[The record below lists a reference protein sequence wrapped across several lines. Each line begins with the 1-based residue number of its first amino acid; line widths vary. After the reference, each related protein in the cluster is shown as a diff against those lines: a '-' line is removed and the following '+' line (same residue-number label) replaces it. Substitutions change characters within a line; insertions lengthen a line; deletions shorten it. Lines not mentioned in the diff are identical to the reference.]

1 MRRMLKETDVEKLES
16 VPSAKSQPVGLLV
29 ATDGKGA
36 YTLQQGA
43 APISIKLD
51 SKQFYIKQSAVHT
64 STGYPGYYG
73 YVIID
78 KNSFGVKPSNI
89 LSVYGALQLF
99 SPNGSQFLGNHPIVL
114 VPGSG
119 VGARF
124 LLLITKD
131 EFDKLNDY
139 SRVDASVMS
148 YNA

>member
-1 MRRMLKETDVEKLES
+1 MRRMLTETDVEKLES

-43 APISIKLD
+43 APISIKYD
-51 SKQFYIKQSAVHT
+51 SKQFYIKQSAVHA

-78 KNSFGVKPSNI
+78 KRSFGIDPAKI

-99 SPNGSQFLGNHPIVL
+99 SANGSQYLGADPIVL
-114 VPGSG
+114 VAGSG
-119 VGARF
+119 VGAKL
-124 LLLITKD
+124 LLLITQ
-131 EFDKLNDY
+131 EEYNKLNDY

-148 YNA
+148 YSA

>member
-51 SKQFYIKQSAVHT
+51 YKQFYIRQSAVHA

-78 KNSFGVKPSNI
+78 KNSFGVDPSKI

-99 SPNGSQFLGNHPIVL
+99 SPNGSQFLGNYPIVL
-114 VPGSG
+114 VTGSG

-124 LLLITKD
+124 LLLVTK
-131 EFDKLNDY
+131 EQFDKLNEY
-139 SRVDASVMS
+139 SRVDATVMS
-148 YNA
+148 YSA

>member
-1 MRRMLKETDVEKLES
+1 MRRMLTETDVEKLES

-43 APISIKLD
+43 APISIKND
-51 SKQFYIKQSAVHT
+51 YKQFYIKQSAVKK

-73 YVIID
+73 YVVID
-78 KNSFGVKPSNI
+78 RSSFDVDPNKI
-89 LSVYGALQLF
+89 LSIYGALQLF
-99 SPNGSQFLGNHPIVL
+99 SPNGSQFLGNYPIAL

-124 LLLITKD
+124 ILLIT
-131 EFDKLNDY
+131 EEQFNKLNDY
-139 SRVDASVMS
+139 SRVDATVMS
-148 YNA
+148 YSA

>member
-43 APISIKLD
+43 APISITYD
-51 SKQFYIKQSAVHT
+51 SKQFYIKPSAVKTTT
-64 STGYPGYYG
+64 SYPGYYG

-78 KNSFGVKPSNI
+78 RRSFDIDPNKI
-89 LSVYGALQLF
+89 LSVYGSLQLF
-99 SPNGSQFLGNHPIVL
+99 SPNGSQFLGNYPIVL

-119 VGARF
+119 VGAK
-124 LLLITKD
+124 LILLITQ
-131 EFDKLNDY
+131 EEYNKLNEY
-139 SRVDASVMS
+139 SRVDASIMS
-148 YNA
+148 YSA

>member
-51 SKQFYIKQSAVHT
+51 SKQFYIRQSAVHT

-78 KNSFGVKPSNI
+78 KNSFGVDPRKI

-99 SPNGSQFLGNHPIVL
+99 SANGSQFLGNYPIVL
-114 VPGSG
+114 VTGSG

-124 LLLITKD
+124 LLLVTKD
-131 EFDKLNDY
+131 QFDKLNEY
-139 SRVDASVMS
+139 SRVDATVMS
-148 YNA
+148 YSA

>member
-1 MRRMLKETDVEKLES
+1 MRRMITETDVEKLDS
-16 VPSAKSQPVGLLV
+16 IPSATSQPVGLLV

-43 APISIKLD
+43 APISIIYD

-64 STGYPGYYG
+64 TTAYPGYYG

-78 KNSFGVKPSNI
+78 KRSFGIDPAKI

-99 SPNGSQFLGNHPIVL
+99 SPNGSQFVGNYPIVL

-119 VGARF
+119 VGAK
-124 LLLITKD
+124 LVMLITQ
-131 EFDKLNDY
+131 EEYNKLNDY

-148 YNA
+148 YSA

>member
-1 MRRMLKETDVEKLES
+1 MRRMLTETDVEKLES

-51 SKQFYIKQSAVHT
+51 SKQFYIRQSAVHT
-64 STGYPGYYG
+64 STSYPGYYG

-78 KNSFGVKPSNI
+78 KNSFDVNPNNI

-99 SPNGSQFLGNHPIVL
+99 SPNGSQFLGNYPIVL
-114 VPGSG
+114 VTGSG

-124 LLLITKD
+124 LLLVTKD
-131 EFDKLNDY
+131 EFDKLNEY
-139 SRVDASVMS
+139 SRVDATVMS
-148 YNA
+148 YSA